1 MEDDELTR
9 ARRAL
14 RGVDPEIDLIR
25 TYAESWAR
33 AHDAQAHEDWA
44 TDERV
49 EIVLHGTGPDGR
61 RTRRTRRTR
70 RVPRRGPV
78 LAWAAAAAAAA
89 VIAVVVNVA
98 GMAPQGT
105 VPGGAPPTS
114 SVSAPSGSATTDTG
128 STPAPLPSAGLTAG
142 AVVDRAAHAVATAS
156 CGLETRST
164 LGDDSKIRV
173 DEPGATDDKTPTAAP
188 LDQQPLPV
196 LQTVATDVVLQ
207 LVDLEGADY
216 HLHDNV
222 TLEEDAGE
230 TLVQIRFTPPAG
242 LVPGGEVT
250 RIELLI
256 DLTTWLPHSEQTWAV
271 SDDGTEH
278 LLVSEFRWMDCG
290 GPSPST
296 TDAPP

>member
-33 AHDAQAHEDWA
+33 AHDTEAHEDWA
-44 TDERV
+44 TGERV
-49 EIVLHGTGPDGR
+49 EIVLHGTGPDG
-61 RTRRTRRTR
+61 RRTRRTR

-89 VIAVVVNVA
+89 VVAVVVNVA
-98 GMAPQGT
+98 GLAPQGT

-114 SVSAPSGSATTDTG
+114 SVSAPSGSATTDPG
-128 STPAPLPSAGLTAG
+128 ATPSALPSSGLTSA

-216 HLHDNV
+216 RLHDGV
-222 TLEEDAGE
+222 PLEEGARAGAN
-230 TLVQIRFTPPAG
+230 LAQIRFTPPTG

-271 SDDGTEH
+271 SDGGTEH
-278 LLVSEFRWMDCG
+278 ILLSEFNWTTCG
-290 GPSPST
+290 GASPST

>member
-1 MEDDELTR
+1 VEDDELTR

-14 RGVDPEIDLIR
+14 RGVDPEIDLRR

-33 AHDAQAHEDWA
+33 AHDAEAPQDWA

-49 EIVLHGTGPDGR
+49 EIVLHGTGPDGLP
-61 RTRRTRRTR
+61 TRRNR

-78 LAWAAAAAAAA
+78 LAWGAAAAAAAA
-89 VIAVVVNVA
+89 VVAVVMNVA
-98 GMAPQGT
+98 GPPPQGT
-105 VPGGAPPTS
+105 APGGAPPTS
-114 SVSAPSGSATTDTG
+114 SVSAPSGSATTDPG
-128 STPAPLPSAGLTAG
+128 ATPSALPSSGLTSA

-216 HLHDNV
+216 RLHDNV

-271 SDDGTEH
+271 SDGGTEH
-278 LLVSEFRWMDCG
+278 LLLSEFNWTTCG
-290 GPSPST
+290 GASPST

>member
-14 RGVDPEIDLIR
+14 RGVDPEIDLR
-25 TYAESWAR
+25 QVYAESWAR
-33 AHDAQAHEDWA
+33 AHDAEAHEDWA

-61 RTRRTRRTR
+61 LTRRSPRI
-70 RVPRRGPV
+70 PRRGPV
-78 LAWAAAAAAAA
+78 LAWGAAAAAAAAAA
-89 VIAVVVNVA
+89 VVVVVNAA
-98 GMAPQGT
+98 GLPPQGT
-105 VPGGAPPTS
+105 APGGAPPTS
-114 SVSAPSGSATTDTG
+114 SVSAPSGSPTTDTG
-128 STPAPLPSAGLTAG
+128 STPAPLPTAGLTSA
-142 AVVDRAAHAVATAS
+142 AVVDRAAYAVATTT
-156 CGLETRST
+156 CGVETRST
-164 LGDDSKIRV
+164 LGDQSKVRF
-173 DEPGATDDKTPTAAP
+173 DEPGATDDKTPTPAP
-188 LDQQPLPV
+188 LDLQPLPV

-216 HLHDNV
+216 LLHDDV
-222 TLEEDAGE
+222 TQKQDAG
-230 TLVQIRFTPPAG
+230 TDVAQIRFTPPAG

-271 SDDGTEH
+271 SDDGSEH
-278 LLVSEFRWMDCG
+278 LLLSEFDWTTCVDA
-290 GPSPST
+290 SPSA